1 MSYRSPIKQSPP
13 ILDLFFEIEC
23 PFCRRV
29 RYEILLDMV
38 KKHKIQLNMVDVDT
52 SYGCEEMQWYRRFC
66 RHVEEEVTPV
76 IRIAT
81 PCITHVFIMWKKKPL
96 TLTEEVLSSEEI
108 LKKKLYDRLR
118 QMENEIIKMPQET
131 CSEEKK
137 SIMEEIGI
145 LV

>member
-1 MSYRSPIKQSPP
+1 MTYRSPIKSSPP
-13 ILDLFFEIEC
+13 VLDFFTELDC
-23 PFCRRV
+23 PFCKRV

-38 KKHKIQLNMVDVDT
+38 KKHKIYQNEINVDT

-66 RHVEEEVTPV
+66 RQVEEEVTPV

-81 PCITHVFIMWKKKPL
+81 PGITHIFIMWKKKPL

-118 QMENEIIKMPQET
+118 QMENEGIILPQQT
-131 CSEEKK
+131 YSEEKK
-137 SIMEEIGI
+137 NILEGIGI
-145 LV
+145 IA

>member
-1 MSYRSPIKQSPP
+1 MPYRSPISPSPP
-13 ILDLFFEIEC
+13 ILDFFFEVEC
-23 PFCRRV
+23 PFCKRV
-29 RYEILLDMV
+29 KYEILLDMI
-38 KKHKIQLNMVDVDT
+38 KKHKIQLNPLDVDT

-66 RHVEEEVTPV
+66 RQVEEEVTPV

-118 QMENEIIKMPQET
+118 QMGKEIIKSPQLT
-131 CSEEKK
+131 HSAEKR

-145 LV
+145 IA